1 MARRGAHDVGGVES
15 FLEALAGR
23 RCVLLDTMVFSYH
36 FSAHP
41 RYLPLTTALLDQI
54 EAGKLEGLITT
65 VTLAEVL
72 AAPARAGNGEAMYDY
87 EMFLVHFPHLR
98 MVPLDVALARET
110 ARVRAETHLRF
121 PDAVQVAAGRLAGAD
136 ALVTNDLR
144 WSPAVSRPPVL
155 FLQNYAG

>member
-1 MARRGAHDVGGVES
+1 MGRIEA

-23 RCVLLDTMVFSYH
+23 GRVLLDTMVFSYH

-41 RYLPLTTALLDQI
+41 RYLPLTTVLLSRI
-54 EAGKLEGLITT
+54 EAGDLEGLVTT

-72 AAPARAGNGEAMYDY
+72 AAAARVGDEEAMYDY
-87 EMFLVHFPHLR
+87 EMFLVRFPHLR

-121 PDAVQVAAGRLAGAD
+121 PDALQVAAGRLADAD
-136 ALVTNDLR
+136 ALVTNNLR
-144 WSPAVSRPPVL
+144 WRPVVPQPPVL
-155 FLQNYAG
+155 LLQDYAD